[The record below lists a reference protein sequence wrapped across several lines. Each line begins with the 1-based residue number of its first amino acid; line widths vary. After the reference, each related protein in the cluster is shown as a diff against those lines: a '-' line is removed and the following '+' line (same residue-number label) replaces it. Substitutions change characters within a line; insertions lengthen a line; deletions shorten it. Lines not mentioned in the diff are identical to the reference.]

1 MPPGNQNGAEDA
13 EETAELAR
21 TFSLYDEVQMQDP
34 HRVWD
39 AMRLRC
45 PVAHSEQLDGFWM
58 LTKYEDV
65 RAALLNHQV
74 FSNKEV
80 MVPRNRMGDDLGERP
95 PITLDPPRH
104 TAFRQLLLPGFAP
117 SQVRKLEPA
126 LRETCRAAIAAI
138 TGDRCDV
145 ANDYAKKI
153 PPELICS
160 MMGVSVDIAP
170 QFAQWAKDI
179 NESTDIQDAFA
190 AGAAMAQ
197 WMAGEVAR
205 HADTPQDDLI
215 TLLARSEFDGQRLS
229 PEELIGSLVLIM
241 LGGMDTAWSVISSM
255 LWHLAQHPDDR
266 RRLVDDPS
274 LIPTAIEEFLRF
286 YAPLN
291 LARIT
296 TTETEVNGV
305 TIGEDESVLMC
316 YGSANRDAD
325 VFDRADQ
332 VILDRYPNRHM
343 AFGLGPH
350 RCIGSNIARL
360 ELTVALEEWLAAF
373 PEFSLESPE
382 AVHWTLG
389 QVWGPQNVP
398 IRLGSRRQPAQQ
410 AGQQVG
416 QQAGSAEGAT
426 R

>member
-1 MPPGNQNGAEDA
+1 MSPTS
-13 EETAELAR
+13 ETQRSADEVAELAR
-21 TFSLYDEVQMQDP
+21 TFSLYDEHDMQDP

-39 AMRLRC
+39 AMRSSC

-80 MVPRNRMGDDLGERP
+80 MVPRNRMGDELGERP

-117 SQVRKLEPA
+117 AQVRRLEPD
-126 LRETCRAAIAAI
+126 LRATCRKAIAEI
-138 TGDRCDV
+138 TGDRCDAAV
-145 ANDYAKKI
+145 DYAKKI

-170 QFAQWAKDI
+170 KFAQWAKDI
-179 NESTDIQDAFA
+179 NEAVDIEVAFE

-197 WMAGEVAR
+197 WMAGEVAQ
-205 HADTPQDDLI
+205 HADEPGDDLI

-229 PEELIGSLVLIM
+229 PEELVGSLVLIM

-255 LWHLAQHPDDR
+255 LWHLAQHPADR
-266 RRLVDDPS
+266 RRLVEDPT

-296 TTETEVNGV
+296 TTETTVNGV

-316 YGSANRDAD
+316 YGSANRDAEM
-325 VFDRADQ
+325 FDQPDE
-332 VILDRYPNRHM
+332 VVLDRYPNRHM

-360 ELTVALEEWLAAF
+360 ELKVALEEWLAAF
-373 PEFSLESPE
+373 PDFDLADPA

-389 QVWGPQNVP
+389 QVWGPQTVP
-398 IRLGSRRQPAQQ
+398 VTLHRERT
-410 AGQQVG
+410 AGV
-416 QQAGSAEGAT
+416 
-426 R
+426 

>member
-1 MPPGNQNGAEDA
+1 VSPASETQASTSEDV
-13 EETAELAR
+13 AELAR
-21 TFSLYDEVQMQDP
+21 GFSLYDERDMQDP
-34 HRVWD
+34 HRIWD
-39 AMRLRC
+39 AMRERC

-58 LTKYEDV
+58 LTRYEDV
-65 RAALLNHQV
+65 RAALLNHRV

-117 SQVRKLEPA
+117 AQIRKLEPD
-126 LRETCRAAIAAI
+126 LRATCRNAIAEI
-138 TGDRCDV
+138 SGDTCDV
-145 ANDYAKKI
+145 SKDYAKKI

-160 MMGVSVDIAP
+160 MMGVSVNIAP
-170 QFAQWAKDI
+170 QFAQWAADI

-197 WMAGEVAR
+197 WMAGEVAG
-205 HADTPQDDLI
+205 HADNPQDDLI

-266 RRLVDDPS
+266 RRLVEDPS

-296 TTETEVNGV
+296 TTATTVNGV
-305 TIGEDESVLMC
+305 EIGEDESVLMC
-316 YGSANRDAD
+316 YGSANRDAE
-325 VFDRADQ
+325 VFDRPDEV
-332 VILDRYPNRHM
+332 VIDRYPNRHM

-360 ELTVALEEWLAAF
+360 ELKVALEEWLAAF
-373 PEFSLESPE
+373 PEFSLADPD

-389 QVWGPQNVP
+389 QVWGPQNV
-398 IRLGSRRQPAQQ
+398 RLRLERHA
-410 AGQQVG
+410 
-416 QQAGSAEGAT
+416 